1 MTNEELIAKIK
12 AEIERQHN
20 LSNEK
25 RVQARRTKDYYNEV
39 AYGAEMGVCNRLRSF
54 LSDLEKSL
62 STQDAGGNS
71 EIPKDLEEAAI
82 QYAMHKKKSEEKEME
97 TELPM
102 GAYFLAMDSFIA
114 GAKWH
119 KEQMMEGAIEGVI
132 TNAGGEFGC
141 DVATFRFDD
150 NHTYS
155 VLLPHEEKRKYGD
168 KVHII
173 IVKED

>member
-25 RVQARRTKDYYNEV
+25 RGQARRTKDYYNEV

-71 EIPKDLEEAAI
+71 EIPKDLEEAAEDSW
-82 QYAMHKKKSEEKEME
+82 QNSPDKEIYD
-97 TELPM
+97 
-102 GAYFLAMDSFIA
+102 AYSPFYKDGFIA

-119 KEQMMEGAIEGVI
+119 KEQILQVLEKVEK
-132 TNAGGEFGC
+132 
-141 DVATFRFDD
+141 DD
-150 NHTYS
+150 
-155 VLLPHEEKRKYGD
+155 
-168 KVHII
+168 
-173 IVKED
+173 